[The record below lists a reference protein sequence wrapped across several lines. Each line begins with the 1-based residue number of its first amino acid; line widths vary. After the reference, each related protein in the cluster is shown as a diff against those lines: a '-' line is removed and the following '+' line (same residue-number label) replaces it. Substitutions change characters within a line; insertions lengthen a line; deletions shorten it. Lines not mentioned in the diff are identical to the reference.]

1 MNQLKSQIHSRR
13 EKMIGKTTLES
24 PIALMVMALI
34 IIFTIAISIR
44 SSQGP

>member
-1 MNQLKSQIHSRR
+1 
-13 EKMIGKTTLES
+13 MIGKTTLES